1 MQILDSIIEGA
12 LAMPDR
18 SEGDALIVAVVRFL
32 ASGEM
37 PEGLT
42 GYAQASWAMIEPVL
56 VNSRQKAENGRR
68 GGRPRSSSPKSKPE
82 SKRKSNQQSKPESCE
97 GGFASLS
104 SSSSYSLSKEGVQG
118 EETEAFEPPTEEAC
132 REYFETNFLKGDPSA
147 FHDFYASQGWV
158 KGNGR
163 PVEDWRALARMW
175 HRKQAAIDAE
185 RSAKG
190 EPTAEEARWKPAAS
204 ADPKAEADRAQ
215 AEYERAVAKLTPEE
229 RRRFN
234 LD

>member
-1 MQILDSIIEGA
+1 MQVLDSIVDGVLDMACYDESAAGSLIIAILRYMRTGEEPTD
-12 LAMPDR
+12 LEEHVR
-18 SEGDALIVAVVRFL
+18 SAWIMLL
-32 ASGEM
+32 
-37 PEGLT
+37 
-42 GYAQASWAMIEPVL
+42 PVI
-56 VNSRQKAENGRR
+56 Q
-68 GGRPRSSSPKSKPE
+68 RSKSKAD
-82 SKRKSNQQSKPESCE
+82 SGRKGGKANAKQTRSKPKANAKQPYESASS
-97 GGFASLS
+97 FASLS

-175 HRKQAAIDAE
+175 HRKQTEIDAE

-190 EPTAEEARWKPAAS
+190 EPTAEEAKWKPAAS

>member
-12 LAMPDR
+12 LTMPDR
-18 SEGDALIVAVVRFL
+18 SESDALIVAVVRFL
-32 ASGEM
+32 ATGEV

-42 GYAQASWAMIEPVL
+42 GYARSSWAMIEPVL
-56 VNSRQKAENGRR
+56 ANSRQKAESGRR
-68 GGRPRSSSPKSKPE
+68 GGKSRPSRSA
-82 SKRKSNQQSKPESCE
+82 SKRPSKQQSKTQSKTGSC
-97 GGFASLS
+97 ASLS

-118 EETEAFEPPTEEAC
+118 EEGEPFEPPTEEEC
-132 REYFETNFLKGDPSA
+132 RDYFEANFLKGDPSA
-147 FHDFYASQGWV
+147 FRDFYASQGWV
-158 KGNGR
+158 RGNGR

-175 HRKQAAIDAE
+175 HRKQTEIDAE

-190 EPTAEEARWKPAAS
+190 EPTAEEARWRPAAS

-234 LD
+234 LG